1 MVKFN
6 VIRLKKCGV
15 STKIRLASSVLII
28 PINNL
33 VISSQKEFVVF

>member
-6 VIRLKKCGV
+6 AIGLKKYGV
-15 STKIRLASSVLII
+15 STKIRLASRVLII

-33 VISSQKEFVVF
+33 VNSFRKEFVVF